1 MAKKATELSRR
12 QNVIILDT
20 LAMALASVGEFQ
32 QAVKVQDECLGIL
45 RSAEMVN
52 SKLLQRLES
61 RRQLYLE
68 KRPFIDT
75 GK

>member
-1 MAKKATELSRR
+1 
-12 QNVIILDT
+12 
-20 LAMALASVGEFQ
+20 MALASAGEFQ

-68 KRPFIDT
+68 ERPFIDT